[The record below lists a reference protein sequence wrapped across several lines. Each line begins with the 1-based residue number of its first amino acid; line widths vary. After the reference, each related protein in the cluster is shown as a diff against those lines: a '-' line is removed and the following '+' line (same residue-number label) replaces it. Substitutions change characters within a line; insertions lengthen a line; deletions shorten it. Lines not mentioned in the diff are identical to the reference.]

1 MRFSL
6 QLEVIRNNSKNS
18 LPINYQYEL
27 SSFVYHTLAQAD
39 EQYTSWLHE
48 NGFTVDKKQFRL
60 FSFSSFEIP
69 NYKIEADRIIIDCDK
84 IKWYISFLPEKST
97 EHFIQ
102 GLFNNIEFSIGDS
115 KSKVNFRV
123 SSVEMT
129 NTELAYEILNFQ
141 TLSPVCITRHDP
153 LQRQVI
159 YENPD
164 SEYASEALF
173 LNLKNKYKAY
183 FGHEFEGESTFE
195 FKLLSKPQSKLIT
208 IKTNTPEQSRVKGFK
223 FKFSLKAD
231 PQLMQIMYHCGL
243 GEKNAMGFGFVE
255 KLAATNLTGFQNL
268 SGLKAHNHAENEKLE
283 YGQFYHIYNCGIN
296 ACNLFKDE
304 DNYRYF
310 LDLYDKHISLIAD
323 TYAWVLM
330 PNHFH
335 FMVRIKD
342 EEVVREIINNISTSK
357 QTGSE
362 NLSALEQE
370 TEVETEK
377 PPHQYFSNL
386 FNAYSKAFNIR
397 NHRQGALFERPFK
410 RKLIKDKH
418 YLKNVLLYIHN
429 NPVHHGFTNS
439 AMDYPWS
446 SYLSCV
452 SIKPTKLKRENVIG
466 WFDNEANFKS
476 YHDKKL
482 NIVGIEQW
490 LEL

>member
-1 MRFSL
+1 MRFTL
-6 QLEVIRNNSKNS
+6 VLELISNNSKNS

-27 SSFVYHTLAQAD
+27 SSFVYHTLARAD
-39 EQYTSWLHE
+39 EQYTWWLHE

-69 NYKIEADRIIIDCDK
+69 TYKIEADRIIIDSDK

-153 LQRQVI
+153 LQKQVI

-183 FGHEFEGESTFE
+183 FGHEYEGESTFE

-255 KLAATNLTGFQNL
+255 LNK
-268 SGLKAHNHAENEKLE
+268 
-283 YGQFYHIYNCGIN
+283 N
-296 ACNLFKDE
+296 AK
-304 DNYRYF
+304 
-310 LDLYDKHISLIAD
+310 
-323 TYAWVLM
+323 
-330 PNHFH
+330 
-335 FMVRIKD
+335 
-342 EEVVREIINNISTSK
+342 
-357 QTGSE
+357 
-362 NLSALEQE
+362 
-370 TEVETEK
+370 
-377 PPHQYFSNL
+377 
-386 FNAYSKAFNIR
+386 
-397 NHRQGALFERPFK
+397 
-410 RKLIKDKH
+410 
-418 YLKNVLLYIHN
+418 
-429 NPVHHGFTNS
+429 
-439 AMDYPWS
+439 
-446 SYLSCV
+446 
-452 SIKPTKLKRENVIG
+452 
-466 WFDNEANFKS
+466 
-476 YHDKKL
+476 
-482 NIVGIEQW
+482 
-490 LEL
+490 